1 MLIARAPL
9 RMSFGGGGTDLPAFY
24 EREDGMVVSAAL
36 AKYVYVMINSIPG
49 QPIEI
54 TSSDFQIHF
63 SQISETPLPAEGD
76 LNLVYRILEEF
87 GFRSGVSVFIASEVP
102 PGTGLGS
109 SGSVAVALIK
119 ALSVARGTRM
129 TPDDVANLA
138 CEIEIDRVGYKVGKQ
153 DQYASSFGG
162 VNKVRFTPEKVVV
175 ESMNLGHEKLIRL
188 SSNLMLFFTGS
199 SHSAGTI
206 LKEQVS
212 SVEAGDDHV
221 TSSLQ
226 FIRSQADEA
235 ARIIASSNCDALG
248 ELLHEGWMAKR
259 KLSKSVTTPF
269 IDQCYADALS
279 AGAIG
284 GKITGAGGGGFL
296 LLYTKPDSQRQ
307 VAQAMAVH
315 GLTPMRCDIDSTGA
329 MVVMNSGL
337 PLTERV
343 R

>member
-9 RMSFGGGGTDLPAFY
+9 RISFGGGGSDLPAFY
-24 EREDGMVVSAAL
+24 EREEGMVVSAAL

-54 TSSDFQIHF
+54 TSSDFQFHF
-63 SQISETPLPAEGD
+63 SQISETPLPAEGN

-87 GFRSGVSVFIASEVP
+87 GFQSGVSVFIASEVP

-119 ALSVARGTRM
+119 ALSVARGMRM
-129 TPDDVANLA
+129 TPDEVANLA
-138 CEIEIDRVGYKVGKQ
+138 CEIEIYRIGSKVGKQ

-162 VNKVRFTPEKVVV
+162 INRIRFTPDRVAV
-175 ESMNLGHEKLIRL
+175 EPMNLNHDKLIQL

-199 SHSAGTI
+199 SHSAGEI
-206 LKEQVS
+206 LKEQS
-212 SVEAGDDHV
+212 SSIASGEDHV
-221 TSSLQ
+221 AAKLR

-235 ARIIASSNCDALG
+235 ANIISSDNCDPLG

-259 KLSKSVTTPF
+259 KLSNSVTTPF
-269 IDQCYADALS
+269 IDQCYEDALS

-284 GKITGAGGGGFL
+284 GKITGAGGGGYM
-296 LLYTKPDSQRQ
+296 LLYTKPNSQQ
-307 VAQAMAVH
+307 SVAKKLAEH

-329 MVVMNSGL
+329 IVLMNSGL
-337 PLTERV
+337 PLVERGM
-343 R
+343 

>member
-1 MLIARAPL
+1 LLIARAPL
-9 RMSFGGGGTDLPAFY
+9 RISFGGGGTDLPAFY
-24 EREDGMVVSAAL
+24 EREEGMVVSAAL

-54 TSSDFQIHF
+54 TSSDFQFHY
-63 SQISETPLPAEGD
+63 SQITETALPEEGD
-76 LNLVYRILEEF
+76 LNLVFRILEEF

-129 TPDDVANLA
+129 TPDEVANLA
-138 CEIEIDRVGYKVGKQ
+138 CNIEIDRIGSKVGKQ

-162 VNKVRFTPEKVVV
+162 VNQIRFTPDQVIV
-175 ESMNLGHEKLIRL
+175 ESMKLDHNKLIQL

-199 SHSAGTI
+199 SHSAGAI
-206 LKEQVS
+206 LKEQAD

-235 ARIIASSNCDALG
+235 ANIIASGNCDPLG
-248 ELLHEGWMAKR
+248 ELMHQGWMAKR
-259 KLSKSVTTPF
+259 KLSNSVTTPF
-269 IDQCYADALS
+269 IDQCYGDALS
-279 AGAIG
+279 AGATG

-296 LLYTKPDSQRQ
+296 LLYVDPKFQHR
-307 VAQAMAVH
+307 VAQKMGEH

-337 PLTERV
+337 PLVESPR
-343 R
+343 